1 MKRYKL
7 IISIVI
13 LIVSLIILIDKIFTT
28 GPIQIIL
35 ESGQQVVS
43 QDSNYYTLEEVLLL
57 VISSFLVGLSAI
69 FIYYN
74 SDGAIKEYL
83 LPKEKDKSREL
94 LIANL
99 LKSDEKKVYQHII
112 NSNGEILQNKLVV
125 ITGLSKVKITRI
137 IRNLEMKRLIIK
149 ERYGLTNKI
158 KLKEPIEINK

>member
-1 MKRYKL
+1 MNRYKL

-35 ESGQQVVS
+35 ESGQEIVS
-43 QDSNYYTLEEVLLL
+43 QNSNYYTLEEVLLL
-57 VISSFLVGLSAI
+57 IVSAFLVGLSAI

-74 SDGAIKEYL
+74 SDGSIKEYL

-99 LKSDEKKVYQHII
+99 LKCDEKKVYQNIV

-137 IRNLEMKRLIIK
+137 LYGLEQKKLITK
-149 ERYGLTNKI
+149 ERYGFTNMVR
-158 KLKEPIEINK
+158 LKRQ